1 MSSRLAIFS
10 IDSNDG
16 CEELVHHFETVVGA
30 QPNCSANHLLVFFF
44 SAKITFKRF
53 KSLASSMLILY
64 YYGAKIINYPQKRFC
79 FKEKDTNYCAF
90 NELFSFLDY
99 FYNLLEFTRRE
110 LVDLGIVVKLFA
122 DINHI

>member
-44 SAKITFKRF
+44 SAKINFQAIQI
-53 KSLASSMLILY
+53 S
-64 YYGAKIINYPQKRFC
+64 C
-79 FKEKDTNYCAF
+79 FFHVSFYIVWRKDNK
-90 NELFSFLDY
+90 LFSK
-99 FYNLLEFTRRE
+99 TS
-110 LVDLGIVVKLFA
+110 LF
-122 DINHI
+122 

>member
-30 QPNCSANHLLVFFF
+30 QPNRSANHLLVFFF

-64 YYGAKIINYPQKRFC
+64 YYGAKIINYSQKRFC
-79 FKEKDTNYCAF
+79 FKEKIQINVLLMNYLHF
-90 NELFSFLDY
+90 IDY

-110 LVDLGIVVKLFA
+110 LVELGIVVKLFA
-122 DINHI
+122 DTNHI

>member
-53 KSLASSMLILY
+53 KPLASSMLILY
-64 YYGAKIINYPQKRFC
+64 YYGAKIINYSQKRFR
-79 FKEKDTNYCAF
+79 FKEKIRINVLLMNYLHF
-90 NELFSFLDY
+90 IDY

-110 LVDLGIVVKLFA
+110 LVELGIAVKLFA
-122 DINHI
+122 DTNHI